1 MSIPSNDISNNNG
14 NSVHGNASTDDNKSN
29 LVASMIK
36 FAILNKCIDAI
47 DKMLNDNAIIDNMN
61 IREITMDDIYTTF
74 DYNDNVFAVYIKGVG
89 DLQLTLLLIIHSED
103 SKRLAEIIIGN
114 AIGYEPSN
122 ELVFSAVAE
131 FGNILLAGAFTNALT
146 NFTGFRIEC
155 TAPGYAND
163 TLASII
169 EYIIADSG
177 TLQFIYSE
185 CKLSFK
191 INKDL
196 NITISVLIPADD
208 ARKLAESAF
217 RS

>member
-1 MSIPSNDISNNNG
+1 MGNNNG
-14 NSVHGNASTDDNKSN
+14 NSVHGNASADDNKN
-29 LVASMIK
+29 LVANMIK

-61 IREITMDDIYTTF
+61 IREITIDDIYTTF
-74 DYNDNVFAVYIKGVG
+74 DYNNNVFAVYIKGVG

-114 AIGYEPSN
+114 AIGYELSN

-163 TLASII
+163 TLASIL
-169 EYIIADSG
+169 EYIIADSNA
-177 TLQFIYSE
+177 LQFIYSE

-196 NITISVLIPADD
+196 NITISVLIPSDD
-208 ARKLAESAF
+208 ARKLVESAF
-217 RS
+217 R

>member
-1 MSIPSNDISNNNG
+1 MSIPSSDVGDNNG
-14 NSVHGNASTDDNKSN
+14 NSMHGNASADDNKFN
-29 LVASMIK
+29 LVANMIK

-47 DKMLNDNAIIDNMN
+47 DKMLNDNAIINSMS
-61 IREITMDDIYTTF
+61 IREITMDDIYATF
-74 DYNDNVFAVYIKGVG
+74 DYNNNVFAVYIKGVG

-114 AIGYEPSN
+114 ALGYELSN

-146 NFTGFRIEC
+146 NCTGFRIEC

-163 TLASII
+163 TLASIL

-177 TLQFIYSE
+177 ALQFIYSE

-191 INKDL
+191 VNKDL
-196 NITISVLIPADD
+196 NITISVLIPSDD
-208 ARKLAESAF
+208 ARKLVEPAF